1 MARKKKQAGGSG
13 WTPPNAITTVISFLL
28 VAGGIYM
35 GYFGITRGFPP
46 DSVILGFNS
55 NDLFVFLSFVLPGLG
70 WLVMFAGVKSKYL

>member
-13 WTPPNAITTVISFLL
+13 WTPPNAITTLISVLL
-28 VAGGIYM
+28 VAAGIYM
-35 GYFGITRGFPP
+35 GVSGILRQQPA
-46 DSVILGFNS
+46 DAVILGMNM